1 LELTT
6 DILGVLALPEEA
18 ALTLK
23 SGVFLEDASRE
34 GGPKEQELT
43 KKGPGADHR
52 LRLRS
57 STSI

>member
-18 ALTLK
+18 ALTLT

-34 GGPKEQELT
+34 GGSKEQELT
-43 KKGPGADHR
+43 KKVRAPTTVSA
-52 LRLRS
+52 
-57 STSI
+57 